1 MRSQKRA
8 QLGDGRWKGILM
20 RVYKSQAATA
30 SADPTLRQHLICGIR
45 ATRVRVFFLTL
56 MTLFT
61 LAVLPLFAGTKIVHR
76 WVLTGQPMPNL
87 KKILVI
93 AVVEDYLIRQHF
105 EDEME
110 KLLANAGIEGIKSHM
125 VLPPR
130 NELMEGE
137 LKQRIK
143 ESDLDAVLIIR
154 PRAVRQETK
163 EISTG
168 TFYMPPPGYYTFW
181 PYWNMTYTQFS
192 SSSSYTEENTIVS
205 AEFNLY
211 NTRDEKLLWSGE
223 TDTVYS
229 KDFGKLGKEYANVLV
244 KQLKKD
250 KVIAKK

>member
-1 MRSQKRA
+1 MRIQSPEVRSVSKEAASR
-8 QLGDGRWKGILM
+8 GRRFFASNAARM
-20 RVYKSQAATA
+20 RVLS
-30 SADPTLRQHLICGIR
+30 
-45 ATRVRVFFLTL
+45 LTL
-56 MTLFT
+56 VTLVT
-61 LAVLPLFAGTKIVHR
+61 LAVLPLFADTEIVHR
-76 WVLTGQPMPNL
+76 WVLTGQPMPHL

-93 AVVEDYLIRQHF
+93 AVVENYLIRQHF

-110 KLLANAGIEGIKSHM
+110 KLLGKAGVVGVKSHM

-143 ESDLDAVLIIR
+143 ESDLDAVLVIR
-154 PRAVRQETK
+154 PKAVRQETK
-163 EISTG
+163 EVVTSS
-168 TFYMPPPGYYTFW
+168 FYMPPPGYYTFW

-192 SSSSYTEENTIVS
+192 TTSSYMEENTIVS

-211 NTRDEKLLWSGE
+211 YTKDEKLLWSGE

-229 KDFGKLGKEYANVLV
+229 KDFGKLGKEYASALI

-250 KVIAKK
+250 KVIGKK